1 MQDIHEGLNFAS
13 DARGDVFG
21 LWSLQ
26 FSEDGRELVAGSNDK
41 CIYVYDLEANKPVL
55 RIHAHKVRFSQHR
68 SGLSD
73 WALIFISNIISM
85 QEICKRTTPIYLVCI
100 SGFNDLGT

>member
-13 DARGDVFG
+13 DSRGDVFG

-55 RIHAHKVRFSQHR
+55 RINAHKVWLLAKLVYFWVFLFT
-68 SGLSD
+68 GL
-73 WALIFISNIISM
+73 
-85 QEICKRTTPIYLVCI
+85 
-100 SGFNDLGT
+100 